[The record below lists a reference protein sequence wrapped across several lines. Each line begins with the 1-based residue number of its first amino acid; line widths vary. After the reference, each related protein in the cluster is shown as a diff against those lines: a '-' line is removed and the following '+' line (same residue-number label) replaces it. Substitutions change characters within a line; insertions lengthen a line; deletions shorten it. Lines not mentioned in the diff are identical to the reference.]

1 MKRMVILLVVALIL
15 LVPLALALA
24 NDGYDLSWWTADG
37 GGGNSTGG
45 SYSLSGTA
53 GQPDAGV
60 LTGGS
65 YSLAG
70 GFWGGA
76 AVVAPDHLLYLP
88 IVRRHPEAIFDFR
101 SQRD

>member
-1 MKRMVILLVVALIL
+1 MKRITILLGVALAL
-15 LVPLALALA
+15 LAPVVLALAS
-24 NDGYDLSWWTADG
+24 NGYDLSWWTADG
-37 GGGNSTGG
+37 GGGSSTSG

-70 GFWGGA
+70 GFWSTTQTGWQ
-76 AVVAPDHLLYLP
+76 VYLP
-88 IVRRHPEAIFDFR
+88 LSVR
-101 SQRD
+101 

>member
-1 MKRMVILLVVALIL
+1 MKRMTIILGVALIL
-15 LVPLALALA
+15 LTPVVLALA
-24 NDGYDLSWWTADG
+24 NDGYDLAWWTADG
-37 GGGNSTGG
+37 GGGSSTGG

-88 IVRRHPEAIFDFR
+88 IVLQAP
-101 SQRD
+101 